1 MKEGD
6 WEEKCA
12 ELILAQRKLQDAR
25 NECNALKSKILR
37 LEEIIKELKA
47 RERETERRCNEEVGE
62 LELQLA
68 GAVDTIEALRS
79 HITLLNDKKHED
91 MKQEKIR
98 YMDLL
103 KEFNEQT
110 ARIQYFE
117 RILVKVGVN
126 YEAVNELA
134 LESEVE
140 KQRLQK
146 EVENLRVLN
155 KLFLE
160 EIKSLNKQLN

>member
-12 ELILAQRKLQDAR
+12 ELLIAQRKLQDAKK
-25 NECNALKSKILR
+25 ECNALKSKIGR
-37 LEEIIKELKA
+37 LEVIHKELKA
-47 RERETERRCNEEVGE
+47 RERETERRCNEQVGE

-79 HITLLNDKKHED
+79 HIRLQQED

-98 YMDLL
+98 YMNLL
-103 KEFNEQT
+103 KEFNEQA

-117 RILVKVGVN
+117 RVIVKVGVN

-134 LESEVE
+134 LDSEVE

-146 EVENLRVLN
+146 EVKDLRVLN
-155 KLFLE
+155 KLFME